1 MAHAL
6 FCEAVRAVVHRWTA
20 LNLAVSHDWGNG
32 SAKEKREA
40 LVQET
45 CAGFA
50 VRKIT
55 SLGIIPKQAFQGN
68 VVL

>member
-20 LNLAVSHDWGNG
+20 LNLAVSHDWAMG
-32 SAKEKREA
+32 SANEKREA
-40 LVQET
+40 LIQET

-50 VRKIT
+50 VSKREFLPRNKDE
-55 SLGIIPKQAFQGN
+55 QHE
-68 VVL
+68 